1 MWWWEYAR
9 ATARRITQ
17 GIAPAPVD
25 VWGPVLEPNEVAVMP
40 AEVTYSRLYG
50 GDGLYEPT
58 ATYFLGRPAVMIGA
72 LAATAA
78 VNHRRKVKARRDAVP
93 SWRDVQHVPV
103 IVTSQRLLAAT
114 DAGWESA
121 WWASVAEFQPDLPE
135 WSLTLGFGPGYS
147 PMRLFGPAT
156 PALSIWA
163 AAVSGA
169 PIPAWQPSWADGCGR
184 FTVDVTNPAG
194 SYHRRMSTD
203 KFAME
208 PEATLDGLMNAGQER
223 AAALATG
230 LPSMQAGNYTAGYAT
245 AVETVL
251 AAHHAV
257 LTEKTAAGTA
267 TAAATVAST
276 EAVEGESA
284 ATLSI

>member
-25 VWGPVLEPNEVAVMP
+25 VWGPVLEPNEVAVMT

-78 VNHRRKVKARRDAVP
+78 VNHRRKVKARRDAAP

-121 WWASVAEFQPDLPE
+121 WWRSVAEFQPDLPE
-135 WSLTLGFGPGYS
+135 WSLTFGFGPGYS

-163 AAVSGA
+163 AAGVLGRQWS
-169 PIPAWQPSWADGCGR
+169 ADPR
-184 FTVDVTNPAG
+184 
-194 SYHRRMSTD
+194 
-203 KFAME
+203 
-208 PEATLDGLMNAGQER
+208 L
-223 AAALATG
+223 AAL
-230 LPSMQAGNYTAGYAT
+230 
-245 AVETVL
+245 VD
-251 AAHHAV
+251 
-257 LTEKTAAGTA
+257 
-267 TAAATVAST
+267 
-276 EAVEGESA
+276 
-284 ATLSI
+284 